1 MLFLEIRTYS
11 PYKPTP
17 SSFLYQLILDNLDLC
32 IRKMNLAY
40 EAANFAEV
48 WASYSFFMNLIVK
61 DIYFHCGVMDG
72 LDDDVAEFL
81 NLKV

>member
-1 MLFLEIRTYS
+1 
-11 PYKPTP
+11 
-17 SSFLYQLILDNLDLC
+17 
-32 IRKMNLAY
+32 MNLAY